1 MKRMIGLAASCG
13 IVAVFVLAVPFAA
26 SAHEQREIA
35 GGQYSVVVGFL
46 DEPAFA
52 GEKNGLDFR
61 VSKIG
66 APGTEG
72 AAEAEGTPV
81 VGLFDT
87 LQAEVIFG
95 DQRMALPLEPAFGDL
110 GAYESPFFPTTPG
123 DYTFHIFGTI
133 EGTAVDETFTSSPQG
148 FSPVLDP
155 APLQFPKQAAA
166 TDDSAAMA
174 GTVAGAGGANTGFGA
189 AAAAGF
195 LGVGL
200 AVSGALW
207 LVQRTVAHRRLASAS
222 ARG

>member
-123 DYTFHIFGTI
+123 DYTFRIFGTI

-148 FSPVLDP
+148 FSSVQDP
-155 APLQFPKQAAA
+155 APLQFPKPAAA
-166 TDDSAAMA
+166 MENGAALA
-174 GTVAGAGGANTGFGA
+174 GTVAETGSGSAGFGGAGT
-189 AAAAGF
+189 AGVVG
-195 LGVGL
+195 LGL
-200 AVSGALW
+200 AVAGVWW
-207 LVQRTVAHRRLASAS
+207 LAQRAVAHRRAAAVS